1 MRAFEEY
8 HEAVISEALDHLQN
22 LRKLKER
29 FFGKGKATERSSV
42 VFPPRESLFSPR
54 EVPGPKAPELPPK
67 EKEEY
72 SYHSEEEEKDE
83 KDELRSSFSSSFSS
97 PSSFIADS
105 SEEPIVY
112 SEKVMNDALAKELP
126 KSGQKR
132 TRALATRWSPGI
144 HRKDP
149 KDSEVILLEDDDDE
163 HDLEEYREFLK
174 AVEDFGFKTAVDA
187 MFWYRSKFGKPL
199 SGITDNLGRG
209 DAEPK
214 RIFNLILNGNHA
226 KLESKRQGG
235 PGNKICVLCG
245 YNKPCPNTLWVE
257 EDDGNTYSYPIARNC
272 AKLAYAAIQF
282 IDAISRGESL
292 QKCNTLFADVQ
303 EAHAEKG
310 KVY

>member
-1 MRAFEEY
+1 MRVFEEY
-8 HEAVISEALDHLQN
+8 HQAVISEALDHLQN
-22 LRKLKER
+22 LRNLKER
-29 FFGKGKATERSSV
+29 FFGGKTKEQSSF
-42 VFPPRESLFSPR
+42 VFPPRELIFSPGK
-54 EVPGPKAPELPPK
+54 VPGPSVPELPPK
-67 EKEEY
+67 DKEEY
-72 SYHSEEEEKDE
+72 SYHSEKEEEE
-83 KDELRSSFSSSFSS
+83 EDELRSSSPSS

-112 SEKVMNDALAKELP
+112 SEKVMDAALAKELP
-126 KSGQKR
+126 KVGQKR
-132 TRALATRWSPGI
+132 LRSLAARWSPGFQ
-144 HRKDP
+144 KNDE
-149 KDSEVILLEDDDDE
+149 DQEVILLEEDE
-163 HDLEEYREFLK
+163 GPSNNDLEEYREFLK
-174 AVEDFGFKTAVDA
+174 AVEDFGFKTAAEV
-187 MFWYRSKFGKPL
+187 MFWYRGRYGKPL

-292 QKCNTLFADVQ
+292 QKCDTLFTDVQ

-310 KVY
+310 KIF